1 MIIMGKMKEKFMK
14 QNPHGSITDMGDED
28 YLYEQYLLQ
37 EKLNEQYWEE
47 VSKKSIF
54 PDGIEYD
61 DEYYKS
67 AYFPTPEEEV
77 ENFKQTIQQNEN

>member
-1 MIIMGKMKEKFMK
+1 MIIMGKMKEEFMK
-14 QNPHGSITDMGDED
+14 LNQSASIAEAGDED

-54 PDGIEYD
+54 PDGMEYD

-67 AYFPTPEEEV
+67 AYFPTPEEEA